1 IDRATWNR
9 VQALLGNNQQTSHTM
24 TYASDLIQCGHCGHK
39 ITGELKIKQT
49 SAGLKEYY
57 YYRCTK
63 YSKPGHPRIR
73 VTEAELD
80 AQVLAVFDKM
90 RIEDDGMRDWFRA
103 VLASKT
109 KDAQNESRAQRSE
122 LQRQETL
129 IAAQQDRL
137 LNLRIDDQI
146 DEKAFNRKQT
156 ELRDRLAAIKL
167 QADVL
172 DRTRDENAELASRV
186 FELSQT
192 LRQKWLTANYA
203 EKRKILEI
211 VWLNCTLVDATLC
224 PTIRKPFD
232 VLAEG
237 PFVPDSGG

>member
-1 IDRATWNR
+1 MTTPSLTHR
-9 VQALLGNNQQTSHTM
+9 VGA
-24 TYASDLIQCGHCGHK
+24 
-39 ITGELKIKQT
+39 
-49 SAGLKEYY
+49 
-57 YYRCTK
+57 
-63 YSKPGHPRIR
+63 
-73 VTEAELD
+73 AEG
-80 AQVLAVFDKM
+80 V
-90 RIEDDGMRDWFRA
+90 RDWFRA

-109 KDAQNESRAQRSE
+109 RDAQSDSRAQRAE

-137 LNLRIDDQI
+137 LNRRIDDQI
-146 DEKAFNRKQT
+146 NEMTFNRKQT

-186 FELSQT
+186 FERSRT
-192 LRQKWLTANYA
+192 LLQKWLTADYS

-211 VWLNCTLVDATLC
+211 VWLNCLLSDATLC

-237 PFVPDSGG
+237 LSVSLSGG